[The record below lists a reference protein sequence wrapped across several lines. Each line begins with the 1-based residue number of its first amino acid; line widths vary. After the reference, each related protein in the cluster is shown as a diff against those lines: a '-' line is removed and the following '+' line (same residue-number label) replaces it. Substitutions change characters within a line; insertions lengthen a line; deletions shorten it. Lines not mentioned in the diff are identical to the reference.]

1 MTMDVNKLRALQAP
15 LKERYRQ
22 HPESAV
28 IPTRAEGTI
37 EGEEIGGSIA
47 THNGR
52 TVDGRHSTAGGDG
65 SKACSAYKLMQS
77 LVAWAGVTF
86 RTVAIAMPIPLKP
99 TRVITECRWGALD
112 MLS

>member
-1 MTMDVNKLRALQAP
+1 MNMDVNKLRTPQAP
-15 LKERYRQ
+15 LKERFRQ

-37 EGEEIGGSIA
+37 EGEEIGCSIA

-52 TVDGRHSTAGGDG
+52 TVDGLHLAAGGDG
-65 SKACSAYKLMQS
+65 SKACSADMLMQPR
-77 LVAWAGVTF
+77 VAWADVTL
-86 RTVAIAMPIPLKP
+86 RTVASAMPIPLKP
-99 TRVITECRWGALD
+99 TWVITECRWGALD